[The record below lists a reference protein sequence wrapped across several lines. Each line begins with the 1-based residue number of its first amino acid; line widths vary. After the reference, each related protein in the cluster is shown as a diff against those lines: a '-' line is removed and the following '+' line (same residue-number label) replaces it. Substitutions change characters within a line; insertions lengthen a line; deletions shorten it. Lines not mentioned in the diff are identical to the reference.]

1 MPEEKLP
8 ISAFDLDEETRE
20 VKRSKAQK
28 RCNEIELY
36 LKALIVAQDRQCEV
50 LKEKSWNT
58 METKGRKLK
67 VCVLHKQYILLGY
80 QYTKMKNFNMAIF
93 HCHISFRNV
102 FAVLGSITF
111 IKITCL
117 IGLHEE

>member
-1 MPEEKLP
+1 MNYTNLPEEKLP
-8 ISAFDLDEETRE
+8 ISAFDLDEGTRE

-28 RCNEIELY
+28 RCNETELY

-50 LKEKSWNT
+50 LKEKCWNT

-80 QYTKMKNFNMAIF
+80 
-93 HCHISFRNV
+93 
-102 FAVLGSITF
+102 
-111 IKITCL
+111 
-117 IGLHEE
+117 